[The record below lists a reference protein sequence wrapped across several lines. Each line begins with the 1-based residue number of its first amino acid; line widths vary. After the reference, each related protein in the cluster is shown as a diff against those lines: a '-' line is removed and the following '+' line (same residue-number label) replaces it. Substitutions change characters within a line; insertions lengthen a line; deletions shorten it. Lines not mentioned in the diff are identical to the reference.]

1 MKYICLNCKKEFEG
15 RLNKYYC
22 SEKCREHNRYLK
34 RKNNPHYKKLQML
47 RDKKYYQ
54 SEKGKE
60 KKKILHRGK
69 KFRDYQNKWRRDKK
83 YWREQYEKHPE
94 CHREKSTRF
103 RKTIN
108 GKIATIRSNEKRR
121 KKIFILTGK
130 KLERLDEVFLQKIRE
145 RDLVCVYCKK
155 EFDNSI
161 YIHKETIDH
170 LHCNEPLSENNAVR
184 CCWSC
189 NSSKRNIPLEKIPE
203 WIIRKKF
210 NPSPIVMK
218 LIKKQKI
225 KNLDSAKSV
234 S

>member
-1 MKYICLNCKKEFEG
+1 MIKHICKNCNKEFEG
-15 RLNKYYC
+15 RLNKEYC
-22 SEKCREHNRYLK
+22 SIKCRERQRFIRRN
-34 RKNNPHYKKLQML
+34 KNAHYKEMQNS
-47 RDKKYYQ
+47 RWKKYYY
-54 SEKGKE
+54 KDGKE
-60 KKKILHRGK
+60 KKLKYHRGK
-69 KFRDYQNKWRRDKK
+69 KFRDYQNKWRRDNRYHIKT
-83 YWREQYEKHPE
+83 YENNPE
-94 CHREKSTRF
+94 ANREKSKRH
-103 RKTIN
+103 RKTDK
-108 GKIATIRSNEKRR
+108 GKINIIRCNEKRR

-130 KLERLDEVFLQKIRE
+130 KLERLDETFLRKIRE

-161 YIHKETIDH
+161 YIYKETIDH
-170 LHCNEPLSENNAVR
+170 LNCNEPLSEYNAVR